1 MARRWVAQDPGPWGV
16 AAPPLPLASE
26 AEVVAVAQALREA
39 RRAGVASFHLSVDA
53 AAHDYMRHIC
63 PPHRYWVVEA
73 VDALPARMLA
83 LVRLLARPA

>member
-1 MARRWVAQDPGPWGV
+1 MLIVLSDGYPQDSDYGSGAQALTYGLQDT
-16 AAPPLPLASE
+16 
-26 AEVVAVAQALREA
+26 AQALREA

-63 PPHRYWVVEA
+63 PPHRYWVVDA